1 MRKRQWMKSGYRL
14 GSRYTG
20 VLLQLTFLKML
31 LFSGCLVSLPLD
43 VILRAVET
51 RRQRFLRR
59 LYYYLEIGKKKK
71 INETKKKVISPKTDI
86 NNMQEHVY
94 NSLSEKKRKKLP
106 LSFNLD
112 SVKFNIEFRSGKRLK
127 RMSLRPYPSVVF

>member
-1 MRKRQWMKSGYRL
+1 
-14 GSRYTG
+14 
-20 VLLQLTFLKML
+20 ML

-86 NNMQEHVY
+86 NNM
-94 NSLSEKKRKKLP
+94 
-106 LSFNLD
+106 
-112 SVKFNIEFRSGKRLK
+112 
-127 RMSLRPYPSVVF
+127 

>member
-1 MRKRQWMKSGYRL
+1 
-14 GSRYTG
+14 
-20 VLLQLTFLKML
+20 ML

-59 LYYYLEIGKKKK
+59 LYYYLEIGKKK

-86 NNMQEHVY
+86 NNM
-94 NSLSEKKRKKLP
+94 
-106 LSFNLD
+106 
-112 SVKFNIEFRSGKRLK
+112 
-127 RMSLRPYPSVVF
+127 